1 MLSLTK
7 KNGMKRLYIILF
19 LCPCLL
25 LVQIFLLLSNRDVS
39 SLLLSSTASSTMIGG
54 GGNTSSSYAS
64 TAAETRQ
71 GRRGPLSPLASRP
84 SRRKQKVYV
93 LPVSYPKHEQS
104 EHKHFIL
111 DGIQRSQKLELT
123 KDPRD
128 TDAVW
133 VVNAGRCPCDT
144 FRKEFRNRIGNVT
157 MLTKTTTRSKYG
169 DESIRTNSSS
179 ITSSSIQ
186 HALSSSLRRRIP
198 SVFLRGH
205 HDHQD
210 NSGNNASPLIAPWSI
225 IIMDWTDEGVLLED
239 YRPCLEEIF
248 DTFGDS
254 NKNTFV
260 ATRTILRGRY
270 VYSNEAGETRVEYGE
285 PINYSQELSI
295 LKHHPERHDSS
306 SPNKSAEGKNKTLVV
321 PLFTG
326 HVQPIRYGI
335 RSDLVNKINSLMKK
349 QEVNEVDIVKKVRN
363 GDAIHFWSIGSG
375 KNWYGKFRSAV
386 SQTMRDFAGVIVPTK
401 WNITTEEIGARKK
414 TGRNSVADEYATA
427 LLNYKIV
434 VVAQRDNW
442 EGHYRLMEAMAGGAL
457 VLTDPMH
464 PLPRGIEDRSHVIV
478 YNNMTE
484 LKDYLKY
491 YLENDEERLAI
502 AKHGYIAAM
511 SNHRSWNIMENV
523 VFGDWSKS
531 YSA

>member
-7 KNGMKRLYIILF
+7 KTEMKRLYIILF
-19 LCPCLL
+19 LCPCLI

-39 SLLLSSTASSTMIGG
+39 SLLSSTVSMIGNA
-54 GGNTSSSYAS
+54 NTSQP
-64 TAAETRQ
+64 TAPAETTRQ
-71 GRRGPLSPLASRP
+71 GRGGPLSPLPSRP
-84 SRRKQKVYV
+84 SRRQQKVYV

-111 DGIQRSQKLELT
+111 DGIQQSQNLELT

-157 MLTKTTTRSKYG
+157 MLRKTTTRGEYAG
-169 DESIRTNSSS
+169 DESIRTTNSS
-179 ITSSSIQ
+179 ISSST
-186 HALSSSLRRRIP
+186 HALSSLRRRIP
-198 SVFLRGH
+198 SVLRGH

-210 NSGNNASPLIAPWSI
+210 NNASPLIAPWSI

-239 YRPCLEEIF
+239 YRSCLEEIF
-248 DTFGDS
+248 DAFGGS

-260 ATRTILRGRY
+260 ATRTILRGRS
-270 VYSNEAGETRVEYGE
+270 VHSNEAGETRVEYGE

-295 LKHHPERHDSS
+295 LKQHLERHDSS
-306 SPNKSAEGKNKTLVV
+306 SLLNKSAEGKNKTLV

-335 RSDLVNKINSLMKK
+335 RSDLVNKINSLMK
-349 QEVNEVDIVKKVRN
+349 QEVNEVDIVKKVRD

-386 SQTMRDFAGVIVPTK
+386 SQTMREFAGDTVPTK

-414 TGRNSVADEYATA
+414 AGRNSVADEYAAA

-464 PLPRGIEDRSHVIV
+464 PLPRGIEDGSHVVV

-502 AKHGYIAAM
+502 AKTGYLAAM

-523 VFGDWSKS
+523 VFGDWSKP